1 MVKMSNMKKVVTLP
15 DLKEKFQAIFEDNE
29 ESLKI
34 FGMTYTPQIKAYLI
48 ENNNCTPDDAKC
60 PLGFWKRIE
69 STDWYTNYHVT
80 QDQNLSDTFFLDTS
94 RQRIWILYSLLD
106 VNQSDFLVKNWINN
120 KLGLDRCWLTRNHL
134 LHWDYPDS
142 SWKQRGVGIKFSD
155 GLYPEDEAANFS
167 LKAWYGASRKI
178 PQLVSV
184 IDQAKENF
192 AIHSVR
198 WQKSNE
204 SSVTLSE
211 EWYSQG
217 KVTINRGTDTDEAL
231 LSIGEMATLYLQS
244 IKDADK
250 LKVSSLG
257 AFELNFSQEIDINS
271 FSTVV
276 SKGIGDMRLW
286 LVETETDGDFKR
298 FKGVDLHT
306 WDRIA
311 IDVGP
316 DYAYLTIPQKACVN
330 AVPRIAAIQG
340 EDNAGKIS
348 ILHDGVEVFA

>member
-1 MVKMSNMKKVVTLP
+1 MSNMKTVVTLL

-48 ENNNCTPDDAKC
+48 ENNNCTPIDAKC
-60 PLGFWKRIE
+60 PLGTWKRIE
-69 STDWYTNYHVT
+69 SSSWYTNFFVT
-80 QDQNLSDTFFLDTS
+80 KEENLSDTFFLDTS
-94 RQRIWILYSLLD
+94 RKRIWILYSLID
-106 VNQSDFLVKNWINN
+106 VSESDLLVKKWINN
-120 KLGLDRCWLTRNHL
+120 KLGLDRCWLTRKHL
-134 LHWDYPDS
+134 LHWDYPS
-142 SWKQRGVGIKFSD
+142 SPWKQRGLGIKFSD
-155 GLYPEDEAANFS
+155 GLYPENEAANFS

-178 PQLVSV
+178 PQLESV
-184 IDQAKENF
+184 IDQAKEKF

-198 WQKSNE
+198 WQKSVE
-204 SSVTLSE
+204 SNISLSE
-211 EWYSQG
+211 EWYSHG
-217 KVTINRGTDTDEAL
+217 KVTLNRGTDADEAL
-231 LSIGEMATLYLQS
+231 LSIGDMANTYLTS
-244 IKDADK
+244 LSDADK
-250 LKVSSLG
+250 LKSSSLG
-257 AFELNFSQEIDINS
+257 AFELNFSQEIDVNS
-271 FSTVV
+271 FSAVV

-306 WDRIA
+306 WDRIS
-311 IDVGP
+311 IDIGP